1 MTPDEWLERRTFAA
15 RDADPARQA
24 HAKRAAGTRVSVC
37 LPALDVAGTV
47 GPIVAAIRDHW
58 CGPGGLVDELIVI
71 DSRSTDATA
80 ARAAEAG
87 ATVVQDHDV
96 LPEAGPGAGKGEAMW
111 KSLHAS
117 TGDLVLWIDADI
129 VDFDPGFV
137 PAMLAPLLADP
148 EIGYVKAVYRRKLGD
163 SDDGGRVTEIAARP
177 LLSAFYPE
185 LSVLAQPLSGEA
197 AGRRGLLERVPF
209 LSGYAVEVAL
219 LIDILGAAG
228 LAAISQVDLGERRHT
243 NQSTVALG
251 RMGYAI
257 LRAVLHRAQGR
268 GLDADGPYLRP
279 QPDDGAWRL
288 TRTPVPLTE
297 RPPISTLA
305 GYRAVHPA

>member
-1 MTPDEWLERRTFAA
+1 MTRDEWLARRTFAS
-15 RDADPARQA
+15 RDVDPARLA
-24 HAKRAAGTRVSVC
+24 HAKNAAGTRVSVC
-37 LPALDVAGTV
+37 LPALDVADTV
-47 GPIVAAIRDHW
+47 GPIVAAIRASW
-58 CGPGGLVDELIVI
+58 CGPGGLVDELIVV

-87 ATVVQDHDV
+87 ATVVQDHEV

-137 PAMLAPLLADP
+137 PAMLAPLVTHAD
-148 EIGYVKAVYRRKLGD
+148 IGYVKAVYHRKLGD

-177 LLSAFYPE
+177 LLSAFYPD
-185 LSVLAQPLSGEA
+185 LAVLAQPLSGEA
-197 AGRRGLLERVPF
+197 AGRRSLLQRVPF
-209 LSGYAVEVAL
+209 LSGYAVEVGL

-228 LAAISQVDLGERRHT
+228 LAAIAQVDLGTRRHT
-243 NQSTVALG
+243 NQSTAALG

-268 GLDADGPYLRP
+268 ALDADGPYLRP
-279 QPDDGAWRL
+279 QSGDGGWRL
-288 TRTPVPLTE
+288 TQTDVPLHE
-297 RPPISTLA
+297 RPPIAALD
-305 GYRAVHPA
+305 GYRRAHPA